1 MAYFDELHTRAH
13 CHIIVSTHH
22 QMFKTLIHQD
32 RHYISCH
39 VGFDTKNMRPTYKI
53 IWGTPGS
60 SMAIEIFRILS
71 RQNDSAKDIPDRAL
85 SQLTHKNVSYETLL
99 QRVSQKQIEL
109 DKILNASR
117 QHEIEL
123 KNQKGAM
130 EGVLNLR
137 LQDEI
142 QKARKEVDRILDE
155 ARHLVEEARRKEIVK
170 VRRIDDKGHSLK
182 SDLKRIAGEEEEILD
197 EVQQGNLTAN
207 ELKQGD
213 VVHSLTMKKDFT
225 VHSVDIRKQEV
236 MIGKGPIKISV
247 PVSTLVRT
255 KNALPTKQVTVSYD
269 KSRNAQVE
277 LDVRGMRL
285 SECQSM
291 VEQSLGDLLAGDV
304 PYISVI
310 HGHGDGILKNWLRD
324 YLKKSRDFAGEL
336 PENGNDGETKIV
348 LK

>member
-1 MAYFDELHTRAH
+1 
-13 CHIIVSTHH
+13 
-22 QMFKTLIHQD
+22 
-32 RHYISCH
+32 
-39 VGFDTKNMRPTYKI
+39 
-53 IWGTPGS
+53 
-60 SMAIEIFRILS
+60 
-71 RQNDSAKDIPDRAL
+71 
-85 SQLTHKNVSYETLL
+85 
-99 QRVSQKQIEL
+99 
-109 DKILNASR
+109 
-117 QHEIEL
+117 
-123 KNQKGAM
+123 
-130 EGVLNLR
+130 
-137 LQDEI
+137 
-142 QKARKEVDRILDE
+142 
-155 ARHLVEEARRKEIVK
+155 
-170 VRRIDDKGHSLK
+170 
-182 SDLKRIAGEEEEILD
+182 
-197 EVQQGNLTAN
+197 
-207 ELKQGD
+207 
-213 VVHSLTMKKDFT
+213 MKKDFT